1 MEDFDDILFIGEA
14 EQTVDN
20 TSRIIIPTSFR
31 EYLEGDFYL
40 CQGLNEPCIWILPP
54 KVFKSL
60 LKKLRE
66 QISPTA
72 SEDQR
77 WVGLITSTAAKKKL
91 DKQFR
96 VSIPPNLLKQAGI
109 TEKVKIIGHD
119 ERAEIW
125 AYDRWLSN
133 QPDFYNKTQE
143 IDRKYDLKGYTA

>member
-1 MEDFDDILFIGEA
+1 MDSCDDILFIGEA

-20 TSRIIIPTSFR
+20 TSRIIMPVAFR
-31 EYLEGDFYL
+31 EFLEGDFYL
-40 CQGLNEPCIWILPP
+40 CQGLNDPCIWILTPN
-54 KVFKSL
+54 VFKSL

-72 SEDQR
+72 SDDQR

-96 VSIPPNLLKQAGI
+96 LSIPPNLLKQAGI
-109 TEKVKIIGHD
+109 TEKVKIVGHD

-125 AYDRWLSN
+125 AYDRWQAN
-133 QPDFYNKTQE
+133 QPDFYEKTAE
-143 IDRKYDLKGYTA
+143 IDKKYDLKGYTV